1 MNIYYCSEEKQLL
14 MTIWI
19 VCCDRLVV
27 SKIDG
32 KSQNPWSLC
41 KETINVMNFHS
52 ASKEHEDMMNGD
64 TETPVHNNIKDDNEA
79 VAESKA
85 TTSATTMTTMDQQ
98 EATKCDSTS
107 VDINDVKRNLEF
119 ENVREISK
127 GDKQDF
133 LLFLL
138 A

>member
-1 MNIYYCSEEKQLL
+1 MDENNRLFAPG
-14 MTIWI
+14 
-19 VCCDRLVV
+19 CDTVVV
-27 SKIDG
+27 SKITLG
-32 KSQNPWSLC
+32 QSQNPWSLS
-41 KETINVMNFHS
+41 KQTINMMNFHS
-52 ASKEHEDMMNGD
+52 ASKEHDDMMNGD

-79 VAESKA
+79 VAENKTTATLA
-85 TTSATTMTTMDQQ
+85 TTTTMDQQ

-133 LLFLL
+133 ILFLL
-138 A
+138 V

>member
-1 MNIYYCSEEKQLL
+1 
-14 MTIWI
+14 
-19 VCCDRLVV
+19 
-27 SKIDG
+27 
-32 KSQNPWSLC
+32 
-41 KETINVMNFHS
+41 
-52 ASKEHEDMMNGD
+52 MMNGD

-79 VAESKA
+79 VAENKTTATLA
-85 TTSATTMTTMDQQ
+85 TTTTMDQQ

-133 LLFLL
+133 ILFLL
-138 A
+138 VWMRVIYFGILEYSARISWVLMNGGHLGLGPLAAFLTLFIL